1 MIRYTHLLCATI
13 FIAACFACAPLP
25 PPAQTSGIGTGKAN
39 CEDTDFAG
47 AVRVLGAAYDPSTLM
62 PPTVNTT
69 SLTPG
74 TPPYQDLVAA
84 FDAAPPK
91 LQTSLCQITVY
102 IDPNY
107 IDPNNP
113 YSWGFRY
120 RDQPSKRYI
129 GLSAAI
135 WGGSS
140 LSSNAP
146 PLSTY
151 ETKLLAYVMKDA
163 GMPWP
168 SISGT
173 PQPPK
178 FATAT
183 SSGNPVDTSAMSVL
197 AALSH
202 ELGHILWFDLIKG
215 SNQNYDPKGF
225 CKNTG
230 TGYFDN
236 SWLPVNQPLDW
247 TALGVVSGTHATNM
261 TQINDIQMALTSN
274 TPHFATAAS
283 LIDSLLES
291 NSKSKSKSNSD
302 LWPSLFGAISPEEDF
317 VETFGFY
324 ILTDKKTNNQMPVN
338 SMKLNIWATLIT
350 PGGAPTYTPD
360 PYKDITN
367 SNLKKELKR
376 KIKCIDDA
384 YSGAP

>member
-1 MIRYTHLLCATI
+1 
-13 FIAACFACAPLP
+13 
-25 PPAQTSGIGTGKAN
+25 
-39 CEDTDFAG
+39 
-47 AVRVLGAAYDPSTLM
+47 
-62 PPTVNTT
+62 
-69 SLTPG
+69 
-74 TPPYQDLVAA
+74 
-84 FDAAPPK
+84 
-91 LQTSLCQITVY
+91 
-102 IDPNY
+102 
-107 IDPNNP
+107 
-113 YSWGFRY
+113 
-120 RDQPSKRYI
+120 
-129 GLSAAI
+129 
-135 WGGSS
+135 
-140 LSSNAP
+140 
-146 PLSTY
+146 
-151 ETKLLAYVMKDA
+151 
-163 GMPWP
+163 
-168 SISGT
+168 
-173 PQPPK
+173 
-178 FATAT
+178 
-183 SSGNPVDTSAMSVL
+183 
-197 AALSH
+197 
-202 ELGHILWFDLIKG
+202 LIKG